1 MKKIILLLV
10 LVFQFFVY
18 SQKNYSLNCKQLND
32 KAMSVYLKN
41 PKLAAALLKQAELK
55 SKIENS
61 NELYALTNNNLAILL
76 RMKGEFLESKALSL
90 NALKQAIKI
99 ETKASIYNNIA
110 ACDRSLGIYNE
121 SIKFYLLALKIYE
134 NKKDIKRQATVI
146 NNIGMVF
153 SALEE
158 FDKAKQYHKNA
169 LKLFNKIN
177 DDKGLSESY
186 NNLAISLANQDSLI
200 QAMTYFR
207 KSLKI
212 EYKLKDQKGI
222 AESLN
227 NVGQVHYYLNVKD
240 SALYY
245 YKKSADIEFLM
256 NNFSGVSE
264 SYNNIAMLLIENK
277 ELQKGKKYLDS
288 AYSFSLK
295 SKTSEIT
302 LTSLLNYVNY
312 YEKIG
317 DFSTANKKLRNY
329 FNLKDSV
336 QNLKKIKNINE
347 LETKYQTAKK
357 EKLIIQK
364 EDEAKK
370 RNQLILGLALFSV
383 LIGVIGFLIYR
394 QQKLKNKQQTQAFE
408 LKQAINQIE
417 TQNKLQSQR
426 LAISKDLHDNIGAQL
441 TFIIS
446 SVETAK
452 FAPEVENTK
461 LGNKLT
467 QISEFTKDTI
477 VELRDTIWAMNSSE
491 IGFDDLQIRISN
503 FIEKANNAIENIN
516 FKFEIDNSLN
526 QTKLTS
532 IVGMNIYRTIQEAV
546 NNALKYAKA
555 TEISVAIEKTKNNI
569 KIEIVDNG
577 IGFDKDS
584 IIQGNGLQ
592 NMQKRIEEINGNFEI
607 KSESEKGTKI
617 SIVI

>member
-1 MKKIILLLV
+1 
-10 LVFQFFVY
+10 
-18 SQKNYSLNCKQLND
+18 
-32 KAMSVYLKN
+32 
-41 PKLAAALLKQAELK
+41 
-55 SKIENS
+55 
-61 NELYALTNNNLAILL
+61 
-76 RMKGEFLESKALSL
+76 
-90 NALKQAIKI
+90 
-99 ETKASIYNNIA
+99 
-110 ACDRSLGIYNE
+110 
-121 SIKFYLLALKIYE
+121 
-134 NKKDIKRQATVI
+134 
-146 NNIGMVF
+146 
-153 SALEE
+153 
-158 FDKAKQYHKNA
+158 
-169 LKLFNKIN
+169 
-177 DDKGLSESY
+177 
-186 NNLAISLANQDSLI
+186 
-200 QAMTYFR
+200 MTYFR

-212 EYKLKDQKGI
+212 EYILKDQKGI

-264 SYNNIAMLLIENK
+264 SYNNIAMMLIENK
-277 ELQKGKKYLDS
+277 ELQDGKKYLDS
-288 AYSFSLK
+288 AYNFSLK

-302 LTSLLNYVNY
+302 LTSLLNYVSY

-317 DFSTANKKLRNY
+317 DFSKANKKLRNY
-329 FNLKDSV
+329 FTLKDSI

-357 EKLIIQK
+357 EKLLIQK
-364 EDEAKK
+364 EAEAKK

-394 QQKLKNKQQTQAFE
+394 HQKLKNKQQTQAFE

-467 QISEFTKDTI
+467 KISDFTKDTI
-477 VELRDTIWAMNSSE
+477 VELRDTIWAMNSNE
-491 IGFDDLQIRISN
+491 IGFEDLQSRISN
-503 FIEKANNAIENIN
+503 FIEKANDATENIN
-516 FKFEIDNSLN
+516 FKFNIGANLN
-526 QTKLTS
+526 ETKLS
-532 IVGMNIYRTIQEAV
+532 SVVGMNIYRTIQEAI

-555 TEISVAIEKTKNNI
+555 TEILVDIQRIDSKINI
-569 KIEIVDNG
+569 QITDNG
-577 IGFDKDS
+577 IGFNKNIVAD
-584 IIQGNGLQ
+584 GNGLN

-607 KSESEKGTKI
+607 KSELAKGTKV
-617 SIVI
+617 SIFLNV